1 MLRAIALVLVL
12 LVAPGSAAAEPPSS
26 LAADTGDAR
35 WGWPVA
41 APHVVVRQFIA
52 PANRYASGHRGV
64 DLAAHDGAV
73 YAPADGIVH
82 FAGVV
87 VDRPVLSIRH
97 PGGLISS
104 FEPVETTLT
113 AGDPV
118 ARGDPVGTAIQG
130 HCSALCVHFG
140 VRLDGEYVS
149 PMLYLGGLEPS
160 VLLPTRR

>member
-1 MLRAIALVLVL
+1 MRRTIALLLIL
-12 LVAPGSAAAEPPSS
+12 LVVPGSASAEPPP
-26 LAADTGDAR
+26 LAADAGNAR

-52 PANRYASGHRGV
+52 PAHRYATGHRGV
-64 DLAAHDGAV
+64 DLAAHGGTV

-97 PGGLISS
+97 PGGVISS
-104 FEPVETTLT
+104 FEPVETRLT
-113 AGDPV
+113 EGDPV
-118 ARGDPVGTAIQG
+118 APGDPIGTVIPG
-130 HCSALCVHFG
+130 HCSEPCLHFG

-149 PMLYLGGLEPS
+149 PLLYLGGLEPS